1 MIPEPTALPDALP
14 APDPAAA
21 TAPVRERM
29 PFSLYLV
36 EIYLFFEYLRL
47 ADVVPG
53 IAPLRLPFLVTILLT
68 LLVLPR
74 LQESLHRRQT
84 LLFGALLAMMAF
96 WVPVATN
103 NYWALQFFMITGNM
117 AVAYLAITQVVT
129 TLPRLQHLIRR
140 WLLIQALLALWGLT
154 HHGTGPG
161 GFVGDENDYGLV
173 IDMMLPFPLFLLLS
187 AGRAH
192 RRARLLA
199 LLAAGIGAAF
209 ATFSRGTFLGLLA
222 VGAYAFAKSSRKL
235 AILVTLAFCVL
246 VGSLA
251 APPSYY
257 ERISSI
263 WGEATGETQ
272 GTGAERKYEWGIGIT
287 MFLNNPIFGVGQG
300 NFPWRFAE
308 YQGNER
314 WKTRSLAGR
323 AAHSLYVTLFTELG
337 LVGASI
343 FFGMIWLLRAD
354 LRAVRERLRR
364 AGPKQPDADYL
375 LALTDAVSAS
385 LLAFL
390 ITGAFISVLYY
401 PPIWLLMALGA
412 ALRRVALGG
421 AAAPADGRPAGVAA

>member
-1 MIPEPTALPDALP
+1 MIPEPTALADALP
-14 APDPAAA
+14 GPDPAPAA
-21 TAPVRERM
+21 APVRERM
-29 PFSLYLV
+29 PLSLYLV
-36 EIYLFFEYLRL
+36 EIYLFFEYLRV
-47 ADVVPG
+47 AEIVPG

-74 LQESLHRRQT
+74 LPESLQRRQA
-84 LLFGALLAMMAF
+84 LLFGALLIMMAF

-103 NYWALQFFMITGNM
+103 NYWALQFFLITGNM

-161 GFVGDENDYGLV
+161 GFTGDENDYGLV

-187 AGRAH
+187 AKRVH
-192 RRARLLA
+192 RRTRLLA

-209 ATFSRGTFLGLLA
+209 ATYSRGTFLGLVA
-222 VGAYAFAKSSRKL
+222 VGAYAFARSSRKAAIL
-235 AILVTLAFCVL
+235 AILALCVL
-246 VGSLA
+246 LGSLA
-251 APPSYY
+251 APATYV

-263 WGEATGETQ
+263 WGEATGATQ
-272 GTGAERKYEWGIGIT
+272 GTGAERKYEWGIGIE
-287 MFLNNPIFGVGQG
+287 MFLANPVFGVGQG

-308 YQGNER
+308 YQGGER
-314 WKTRSLAGR
+314 WNTRSLAGR

-337 LVGASI
+337 LVGAGI
-343 FFGMIWLLRAD
+343 FFAMVGLLYRD
-354 LRAVRERLRR
+354 LRAVRERVRR

-375 LALTDAVSAS
+375 LALANALSAS

-412 ALRRVALGG
+412 ALRRVADER
-421 AAAPADGRPAGVAA
+421 AAAQDPGRSVGVPA